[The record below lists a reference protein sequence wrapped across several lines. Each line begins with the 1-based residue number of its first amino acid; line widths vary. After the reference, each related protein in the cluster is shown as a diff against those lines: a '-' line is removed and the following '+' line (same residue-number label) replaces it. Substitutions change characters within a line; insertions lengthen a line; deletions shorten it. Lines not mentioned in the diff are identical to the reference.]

1 MTDHRDLPTCR
12 EMIEDF
18 LAAYVADEL
27 EGDVLDR
34 FERHLAL
41 CPSCVAYVESYR
53 RTIDA
58 AKEAIASAEA
68 AEAKVVADPP
78 EDLVRA
84 ILAAGL
90 RCRDEKP

>member
-12 EMIEDF
+12 EVIEEF
-18 LAAYVADEL
+18 LAAYVAGEL

-41 CPSCVAYVESYR
+41 CPSCVAYVDSYR
-53 RTIDA
+53 RTIDVA
-58 AKEAIASAEA
+58 RGAIDSAEA
-68 AEAKVVADPP
+68 KAEADPP

-84 ILAAGL
+84 ILAARL
-90 RCRDEKP
+90 RGRDQEP

>member
-12 EMIEDF
+12 EVIEEF
-18 LAAYVADEL
+18 LASYVANEL
-27 EGDVLDR
+27 DGDVLDR

-41 CPSCVAYVESYR
+41 CPSCVAYVDSYR

-58 AKEAIASAEA
+58 ARGAVASAEA
-68 AEAKVVADPP
+68 KVEGDPP

-84 ILAAGL
+84 ILAARL
-90 RCRDEKP
+90 RDRDQEP